1 MFEDHRYIEENI
13 DDDDDDIMAEFMCVL
28 KAHPHQHNETMLMKK
43 PDIFLIRYL
52 EKMMLP
58 KKFPQPSI
66 VLDKN
71 NETYSGP
78 VC

>member
-1 MFEDHRYIEENI
+1 
-13 DDDDDDIMAEFMCVL
+13 MCVL
-28 KAHPHQHNETMLMKK
+28 KAHPHQHNETMLMKM

-52 EKMMLP
+52 EMMLP